1 MSVDRRG
8 FMGVAAGAAAAV
20 PKALED
26 VAKVLAGEHAALQG
40 VAKMAVADT
49 TQAIADAADISP
61 NDIKEWSRIASGD
74 LTDADYLG
82 WAMIGPTMVRDHDST
97 MEAYGPCHRQHAAY
111 SLIGNGTP
119 SPAKRSSSP
128 RSNLSF
134 LRALGVD

>member
-1 MSVDRRG
+1 MTVDRRG

-49 TQAIADAADISP
+49 TQVIADAADISP
-61 NDIKEWSRIASGD
+61 DDIKEWSRIASGD

-82 WAMIGPTMVRDHDST
+82 WAMIGPTMVRDYDSY
-97 MEAYGPCHRQHAAY
+97 YGSIRSMSPAARRVFAHRQRNAISREGIIKSAVK
-111 SLIGNGTP
+111 SLLFARVGY
-119 SPAKRSSSP
+119 
-128 RSNLSF
+128 
-134 LRALGVD
+134 